1 MPSKR
6 VIPDE
11 WQARTTNVLDAR
23 GIFGCSI
30 FMMKKAIFAVLGGA
44 AIVLTGCVST
54 VSDTHAFATS
64 WNRDSISGRYAR
76 TPDQVYAAA
85 VTVIQHNG
93 VLINEYIPHDTTNT
107 VRALE
112 GRVSN
117 EKVWIRVEAV
127 DTKSTQVDV
136 QARTGM
142 GMTDAELVHEL
153 EKEIALQLAR

>member
-1 MPSKR
+1 VEKRKPSAFHFSK
-6 VIPDE
+6 
-11 WQARTTNVLDAR
+11 LDAR
-23 GIFGCSI
+23 GIIGCSI

-44 AIVLTGCVST
+44 AMVLTGCVST
-54 VSDTHAFATS
+54 VSDTHSLATS

-85 VTVIQHNG
+85 VAVVQHNG

-107 VRALE
+107 VKALE

-117 EKVWIRVEAV
+117 EKVWIRVESV
-127 DTKSTQVDV
+127 DAKSTQVDV
-136 QARTGM
+136 QARTSW